1 MEENKEVNV
10 WGEWARGVYNELKE
24 IRSDQNSNFNDLKDI
39 IHENKT
45 DSDKE
50 LSKLRNEFIE
60 FKTRVNVRTALISS
74 IFSIIVSGA
83 ALIYTV
89 IQIAQKL

>member
-1 MEENKEVNV
+1 MNSLLINV
-10 WGEWARGVYNELKE
+10 R
-24 IRSDQNSNFNDLKDI
+24 
-39 IHENKT
+39 HENKT

-74 IFSIIVSGA
+74 IFSIMVSGA